1 MQLDVPL
8 KAIAQALL
16 PKQIAARLKTIRT
29 DSLSDEYQ
37 QWRHRFLLERLHLA
51 VWIAIIA
58 YPTFIIMSLFV
69 AAALNATGDPNTAV
83 SQEKILLLLIDST
96 ATELCLLLC
105 LTLLKIKRARRFPEF
120 LFLGFS
126 WSVTLFSQ
134 ILATFRG
141 EAHLDS
147 LSWFMM
153 FPIQAT
159 LMPVRWTLHLLSQI
173 GALGYYFGVNL
184 LLGLKDPNI
193 KKIPVSIV
201 NSQVALIFFWLC
213 FICILGVYLYER
225 LQQSEFESRQQLR
238 VFLHAVSHDLRNP
251 VLGTLMVLKN
261 LLKQP
266 GEKVQVSRSIL
277 ERIADSSDRQLE
289 LINSLIET
297 HAAEIRGIVVHCQP
311 LQLSLLVQSAIADL
325 QPMFAKEQA
334 TLTNLILD
342 DLPLVNADP
351 LQLSRVYQNLIANAL
366 NHNPPGLN
374 ITLDAKL
381 EGDWVHC
388 TVADNGV
395 GMSQQQCEKL
405 FNLYFR
411 GDQKRQSVGLGLGLY
426 LCRQIITA
434 HGGEIGVN
442 SRIGE
447 GTNFWFRLPVAL
459 SPPIASV
466 YSTSREAI

>member
-1 MQLDVPL
+1 
-8 KAIAQALL
+8 
-16 PKQIAARLKTIRT
+16 
-29 DSLSDEYQ
+29 
-37 QWRHRFLLERLHLA
+37 
-51 VWIAIIA
+51 
-58 YPTFIIMSLFV
+58 
-69 AAALNATGDPNTAV
+69 
-83 SQEKILLLLIDST
+83 
-96 ATELCLLLC
+96 
-105 LTLLKIKRARRFPEF
+105 
-120 LFLGFS
+120 
-126 WSVTLFSQ
+126 
-134 ILATFRG
+134 
-141 EAHLDS
+141 
-147 LSWFMM
+147 
-153 FPIQAT
+153 
-159 LMPVRWTLHLLSQI
+159 
-173 GALGYYFGVNL
+173 
-184 LLGLKDPNI
+184 
-193 KKIPVSIV
+193 
-201 NSQVALIFFWLC
+201 
-213 FICILGVYLYER
+213 
-225 LQQSEFESRQQLR
+225 
-238 VFLHAVSHDLRNP
+238 
-251 VLGTLMVLKN
+251 MVLKN

-311 LQLSLLVQSAIADL
+311 LQLSLLVHSAIADL

-334 TLTNLILD
+334 TLNNLILD
-342 DLPLVNADP
+342 NLPLVNADP

-374 ITLDAKL
+374 VTLEAKL
-381 EGDWVHC
+381 EGEWVYC

-442 SRIGE
+442 SRLGE
-447 GTNFWFRLPVAL
+447 GTTFWFRLPVAL

-466 YSTSREAI
+466 YSTSST